1 MPVLYF
7 PEVAE
12 YAPFIAAL
20 GGQAGVELRRAG
32 GYVAAGSDHEIAIAR
47 GATGLGEAVW
57 FGALVGGFAGRILQ
71 FDDQHL
77 RVGD

>member
-20 GGQAGVELRRAG
+20 GDQGGVELRRAG
-32 GYVAAGSDHEIAIAR
+32 GYVAASSAQEISIAR
-47 GATGLGEAVW
+47 AATGLGEAVW

-71 FDDQHL
+71 FDDQLL